1 MGNYSISGRKKQKN
15 LDKYFIIGILLLLL
29 LAIVIGFYVES
40 QRISD
45 TDAAVMEID
54 TVLGAYIDK
63 LEEIEEEWGGQND

>member
-63 LEEIEEEWGGQND
+63 LEEIEEEGGGQND

>member
-29 LAIVIGFYVES
+29 LAIVLGFYVES